1 MRGLRSRIGIMD
13 NSVLTWAGECS
24 AWECDELGHMN
35 MRHYIYKF
43 AQARARFAYHLDL
56 PEAVR
61 RGATSQIRPVDCH
74 IRYLAEARPGAPLL
88 IRSGILELTETGAD
102 LLHVMYHADGRPAA
116 SLRETTAHIS
126 QRTLKPFAWPKRA
139 VAAAKAYKTAL
150 PDFAKARGV
159 DLDIAPVRPD
169 AAQTKAWG
177 QTFLGSGVFTPD
189 EADSFGRIAPP
200 ALFGRVTSTVG
211 HFTAAWPENHMP
223 ENYGK
228 ISGALFEARLAFGP
242 DCAPGDG
249 YDFYSG
255 IKSVTANI
263 RTLVHTMV
271 NARTGAHILSMQ
283 GVAGL
288 MDLQARKHTKTAPE
302 EIEALGQLANV
313 DLAI

>member
-1 MRGLRSRIGIMD
+1 MD
-13 NSVLTWAGECS
+13 TSLLTWAGECS

-35 MRHYIYKF
+35 MRHYVYKF
-43 AQARARFAYHLDL
+43 AQARARLSYHLDL
-56 PEAVR
+56 PEAVQ

-88 IRSGILELTETGAD
+88 VRSAILGMSETGAD
-102 LLHVMYHADGRPAA
+102 ILHIMYHADGRPAA
-116 SLRETTAHIS
+116 SLRERVEHIS
-126 QRTLKPFAWPKRA
+126 QRTLKAFPWPRRA
-139 VAAAKAYKTAL
+139 KAAAKNIMTPL
-150 PDFAKARGV
+150 PDFAQARGV
-159 DLDIAPVRPD
+159 DLDAAPVCPD
-169 AAQTKAWG
+169 AAQAKAWN
-177 QTFLGSGVFTPD
+177 QQFLGSGVFTPA

-211 HFTAAWPENHMP
+211 HFTAAWPENNVA

-242 DCAPGDG
+242 DCGVGDA

-255 IKSVTANI
+255 VKSVTANI

-271 NARTGAHILSMQ
+271 NAQTGAHILSMQ

-288 MDLQARKHTKTAPE
+288 MDLQARKHMKTAPE
-302 EIEALGQLANV
+302 QIAALSKIANNEMAV
-313 DLAI
+313 